1 MGPRIPKTFIMP
13 KGKKAK
19 SGRRVAP
26 PPSLIKK
33 KKDVKQQNPL
43 FEKTPKSFGIGGD
56 IQPKRDLTRFVKWPK
71 YIRIQRQKAVLQ
83 KRLKVPPMIHQ
94 FSQALD
100 RQTAASF
107 FKLAQK
113 YKPESRAERKARL
126 LKRAEAK
133 AGGAADTPD
142 KKPNLLSVGVNRV
155 TTMVEK
161 KQAQLV
167 VIAHD
172 VDPVEIVLF
181 LPSLC
186 RRMGVP
192 YCIVKGKSRLGRLV
206 GLKNCSCVALT
217 QVNSEDR
224 SALAKIVESVNT
236 NYTERA
242 DEIRRSW
249 GGQIMPQR
257 SQAAA
262 AKLER
267 IRLKE
272 EAKKQG

>member
-1 MGPRIPKTFIMP
+1 MVQKKGRK
-13 KGKKAK
+13 KGKK
-19 SGRRVAP
+19 VAAAP
-26 PPSLIKK
+26 LAVKKQITKK
-33 KKDVKQQNPL
+33 KVNPL
-43 FEKTPKSFGIGGD
+43 FERRPRNFGIGQD
-56 IQPKRDLTRFVKWPK
+56 IQPKRDLSHFVRWPK
-71 YIRIQRQKAVLQ
+71 YIRLQRQKAVLQ
-83 KRLKVPPMIHQ
+83 KRLKVPPMINQ
-94 FSQALD
+94 FSQCLD
-100 RQTAASF
+100 KQSAAAF

-113 YKPESRAERKARL
+113 YRPENRAEKKARL
-126 LKRAEAK
+126 LARAEQK
-133 AGGAADTPD
+133 AGGAADSPD
-142 KKPNLLSVGVNRV
+142 KRKNMLSVGVNRV
-155 TTMVEK
+155 TTQVEK
-161 KQAQLV
+161 KKAQLV

-172 VDPVEIVLF
+172 VDPIEIVLF
-181 LPSLC
+181 MPTLC

-249 GGQIMPQR
+249 GGQIMSQR

-262 AKLER
+262 AKIER